1 MTMSQKDLGI
11 AQVLLKHLN
20 EQLLPYALELK
31 DRVDKGELLSDYD
44 LEFLKKA
51 EGEARFLPPLLERQP
66 QYKPLAQQV
75 FALLEHIAAKGSENE
90 KASTQKG

>member
-11 AQVLLKHLN
+11 AQVLLKHRN

-31 DRVDKGELLSDYD
+31 DRVDKGELLSGYD
-44 LEFLKKA
+44 LEFLKQA
-51 EGEARFLPPLLERQP
+51 EGEARSLPPLLERQP

-75 FALLEHIAAKGSENE
+75 FALLEHIAAKGIENE